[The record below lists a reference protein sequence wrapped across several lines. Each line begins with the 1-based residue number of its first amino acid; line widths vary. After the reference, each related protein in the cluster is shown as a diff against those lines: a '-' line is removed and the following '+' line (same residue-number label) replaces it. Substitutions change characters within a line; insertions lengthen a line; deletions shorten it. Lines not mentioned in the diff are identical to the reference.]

1 MTGFGFFNGVQVPL
15 AITCHTAVMNTTYKK
30 AIMEQ
35 QNFEKQMKV
44 ARNTSH

>member
-15 AITCHTAVMNTTYKK
+15 AITCHTAVMNTTYEK
-30 AIMEQ
+30 AIVEQ